1 MENKD
6 IIQLSTKVI
15 GAAIEVHKALGPG
28 LLESTYKQCLAHEL
42 NINGINFKIES
53 PVPVIYNG
61 MKLDCGYRVDL
72 LVENKIIV
80 ELKSV
85 ESLSNIHQAQILSYL
100 KLANLRKGLLI
111 NFNVKLLKN
120 GIKSLV
126 L

>member
-15 GAAIEVHKALGPG
+15 RAAIEVHKALGPG

-120 GIKSLV
+120 GIKSFV